1 MQLRE
6 AGIYLAIFSNSA
18 KIYIF
23 YWHEILA
30 QFVQRSINV
39 GLLIA
44 FWYII
49 GSSSGAAIDLS
60 KLVGYF
66 ALAML
71 VNYMTLGN
79 YFGIAG
85 KIEELILSGNLSGYM
100 LQPISSLNNIIFSAE
115 GSDIPQRISAAIFFI
130 IATIIMKV
138 NLLTLLWFSLF
149 LILGIIIGRAINV
162 FAGAQAFWTHDRTNI
177 RHSIYQTM
185 LIFAGIYLPID
196 FLPFPIFIQNLI
208 KYSPFGYTV
217 YWPVKVLQGYELSLS
232 LVLGAVLWSVVVTY
246 LARLF
251 WRAGLKKYGGYGL

>member
-30 QFVQRSINV
+30 QFVQRSINI

-49 GSSSGAAIDLS
+49 GSSSGTAIDLS

-71 VNYMTLGN
+71 VNYITLGN
-79 YFGIAG
+79 YLGIAG
-85 KIEELILSGNLSGYM
+85 KIEELILNGKVSSYL
-100 LQPISSLNNIIFSAE
+100 LQPINSLNNILASNE
-115 GSDIPQRISAAIFFI
+115 GSEVPQRISGIVFLAIAIVVVDVSALNLILFI
-130 IATIIMKV
+130 V
-138 NLLTLLWFSLF
+138 F
-149 LILGIIIGRAINV
+149 LMLGIITGRAINV
-162 FAGAQAFWTHDRTNI
+162 FAGGQVFWTHDRTSV
-177 RHSIYQTM
+177 RHSLYQFM
-185 LIFAGIYLPID
+185 LIMAGIYLPID
-196 FLPFPIFIQNLI
+196 FLPFPILVQNLI

-217 YWPVKVLQGYELSLS
+217 YWPVKVLQGYQVTLG
-232 LVLGAVLWSVVVTY
+232 LVFGAIFWAVLSTIA
-246 LARLF
+246 ARAF